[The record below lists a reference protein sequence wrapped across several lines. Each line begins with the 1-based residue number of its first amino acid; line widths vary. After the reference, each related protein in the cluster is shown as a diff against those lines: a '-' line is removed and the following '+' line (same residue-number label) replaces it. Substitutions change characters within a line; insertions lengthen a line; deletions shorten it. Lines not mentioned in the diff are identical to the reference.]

1 MVSALPPTP
10 TGTWVPSQEDLR
22 ALAYEEGLLG
32 RPIIGPAPG
41 TAAEL
46 LEGDWRAPTYLLDG
60 IIPSEG
66 AGGLIAPPKRKKS
79 WLLLGLA
86 VAVATGEPTYIGR
99 GLSGGPVLYVAL
111 EMTREQLRNRLMP
124 LSPDGASGL
133 GSFYYRARGQIHS
146 MEHGG
151 LDELREMISDIKP
164 ALIVLDGWA
173 QFRPPPSGQSLYDA
187 DYGAVD
193 KLRALAHECHCVI
206 LFSHHAAKR
215 ARGRDPSADVI
226 GTHGLGAAASFLL
239 ALDHNPRT
247 VRGQLIVEGNEV
259 PTDRIPLNWNEQT
272 FRWEPGAARAEQ
284 RADAK
289 RVAAEEWL
297 REKLAQGPILA
308 SEVIR
313 AAQEAGICGERTLR
327 TVKARMGIRSIPPSG
342 PTSNWVLP

>member
-1 MVSALPPTP
+1 MVSARSSTP
-10 TGTWVPSQEDLR
+10 SGTWVPSNEDLR

-46 LEGDWRAPTYLLDG
+46 LEGDWRPPSYLLDR
-60 IIPSEG
+60 IIPAKG
-66 AGGLIAPPKRKKS
+66 AGGLIGRPVRKKT

-86 VAVATGEPTYIGR
+86 VAVAKGEPTYIGR
-99 GLSGGPVLYVAL
+99 SLSGGPVLFVSL
-111 EMTREQLRNRLMP
+111 EETRDQLRSRMKRLT
-124 LSPDGASGL
+124 PDGASGL
-133 GSFYYRARGQIHS
+133 GSFYYRACGQIRS

-151 LDELREMISDIKP
+151 LDDLREMISAIKP
-164 ALIVLDGWA
+164 VLVVLDGWA
-173 QFRPPPSGQSLYDA
+173 HFRPPPSGQSLYDS
-187 DYGAVD
+187 DYWPVY

-206 LFSHHAAKR
+206 VFAHHVGKR

-239 ALDHNPRT
+239 ALDHNPQT

-272 FRWEPGAARAEQ
+272 FRWEPGEARAEQ
-284 RADAK
+284 RVDVK

-297 REKLAQGPILA
+297 RERLAQGPVLA

-327 TVKARMGIRSIPPSG
+327 TVKARMGIQSIPPSG
-342 PTSNWVLP
+342 PTSKWVLP